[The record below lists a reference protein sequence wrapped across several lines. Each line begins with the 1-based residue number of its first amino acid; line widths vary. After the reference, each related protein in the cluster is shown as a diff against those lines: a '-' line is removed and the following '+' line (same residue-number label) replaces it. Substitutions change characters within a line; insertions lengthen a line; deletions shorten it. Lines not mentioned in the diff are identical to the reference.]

1 MLQKLGF
8 LLHHCTKTNDLRRG
22 ISLHAAAI
30 KTGRLAETSICNH
43 ILNFYAK
50 CGLIHSAHHLFDQM
64 PHRNLV
70 TWSAMLSG
78 FDRWDSPHLAL
89 QLLSQMQKH
98 FKPNEFVFASA
109 LSSCARL
116 RDLNLGQQIHAL
128 ALKLSYCSVSFLVNS
143 LILVY
148 MKCGMY
154 ADALS
159 VFNDTNFVLPTLV
172 SYNIAITGLVENKL
186 QEKGMELF
194 TIMLRWGL
202 VPDRFTFAGLFGAG
216 ETVYGLS
223 MVMQLHCQMV
233 KLGLDTVGFSG
244 NVLMTL
250 YSKFSLFEES
260 EKAFWSIGKRDVV
273 SWNTAITDCCR
284 CQDNSKAVDVF
295 REMMEE
301 HNVTPDDYTY
311 ASVLSAAAAL
321 ASVRI
326 GKEIHARLIRTR
338 PDWDVGVG
346 NALVNMYAK
355 SGYISSG
362 YSVFEQMEVH
372 NLVSWNSIIAAFAN
386 HGHAEKVIALFE
398 EMTRRGLEPDS
409 VTFLE
414 LLTSCNHSG
423 LANEGQV
430 IFDSMSKVYGIT
442 PQVEH
447 LCCLVD
453 LLGRGGRL
461 SEAEE
466 YTRKYLIGDD
476 AVVLGSLLSACRLH
490 GDVGVGERIAKRLIH
505 LHPATTSPYVLLSNF
520 YASNWKWDCV
530 LEARNLL
537 EVRGL
542 KKEAARSLIDV
553 KRSIEE
559 VRSN

>member
-1 MLQKLGF
+1 MLLLHKLGF
-8 LLHHCTKTNDLRRG
+8 FLRHSAKSNDLRRG
-22 ISLHAAAI
+22 IALHAAAI
-30 KTGRLAETSICNH
+30 KTGRLAEISICNH

-50 CGLIHSAHHLFDQM
+50 CGLIHAAHHLFDQM

-70 TWSAMLSG
+70 TWSAVISG
-78 FDRWDSPHLAL
+78 FDRRDSPHLAL
-89 QLLSQMQKH
+89 QLFSQMQKH
-98 FKPNEFVFASA
+98 FKPNEFAFASA
-109 LSSCARL
+109 LSSCARI
-116 RDLNLGQQIHAL
+116 RDFNHGQQIHAL
-128 ALKLSYCSVSFLVNS
+128 ALKLSYCSLTFVVNS

-148 MKCGMY
+148 MKCGMC

-194 TIMLRWGL
+194 TIMLGRGL
-202 VPDRFTFAGLFGAG
+202 VPDRFTFSGLFGAG
-216 ETVYGLS
+216 ETVYGLL

-233 KLGLDTVGFSG
+233 KLGLDTVAFSG

-273 SWNTAITDCCR
+273 SWNAAITDCCR
-284 CQDNSKAVDVF
+284 CEDNSKALDVF

-301 HNVTPDDYTY
+301 HNVSPDDYTY
-311 ASVLSAAAAL
+311 ASVLSAAAGL

-338 PDWDVGVG
+338 PCEDWDVGVG

-372 NLVSWNSIIAAFAN
+372 NLVSWNTIIAAFAN
-386 HGHAEKVIALFE
+386 HGHAEKVISLFE
-398 EMTRRGLEPDS
+398 EMTRSGVEPDS
-409 VTFLE
+409 ITFLE
-414 LLTSCNHSG
+414 LLTACNHSG
-423 LANEGQV
+423 LANEGRV
-430 IFDSMSKVYGIT
+430 IFDSMSRVYGIT
-442 PQVEH
+442 PEVEH

-453 LLGRGGRL
+453 LLGRVGRFN
-461 SEAEE
+461 EAEY
-466 YTRKYLIGDD
+466 YTRKHVTDD
-476 AVVLGSLLSACRLH
+476 DEVVLGCLLSACLLH
-490 GDVGVGERIAKRLIH
+490 GEVSVGERIAKRLIQ
-505 LHPATTSPYVLLSNF
+505 LHPVTTSPYVLLSNL
-520 YASNWKWDCV
+520 YASNMNWDCV
-530 LEARNLL
+530 LDARNLL

-542 KKEAARSLIDV
+542 RKEAACSSLIDV
-553 KRSIEE
+553 KR
-559 VRSN
+559 